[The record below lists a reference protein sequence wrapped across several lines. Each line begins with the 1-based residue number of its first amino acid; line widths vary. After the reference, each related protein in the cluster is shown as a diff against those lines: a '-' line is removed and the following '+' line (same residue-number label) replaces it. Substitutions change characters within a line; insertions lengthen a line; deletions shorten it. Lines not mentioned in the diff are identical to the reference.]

1 MRDRPGAAP
10 VGCMLLSVT
19 SLLAKLVTSVAI
31 SCICSWC
38 REPPLTLRSLPPGRV
53 GILSEAAAAA
63 TEAAA
68 RPFRIPIASLR
79 AAQAQELRE
88 AADFVVVVGSGTD
101 MRAQQAYV
109 RLTRVYGMTRV
120 LLLEGGGGPQATLAV

>member
-1 MRDRPGAAP
+1 M
-10 VGCMLLSVT
+10 
-19 SLLAKLVTSVAI
+19 
-31 SCICSWC
+31 
-38 REPPLTLRSLPPGRV
+38 
-53 GILSEAAAAA
+53 
-63 TEAAA
+63 
-68 RPFRIPIASLR
+68 ASLR

-120 LLLEGGGGPQATLAV
+120 LLLEGGGGPQAVVG